1 MKKNIY
7 RPDDEIDLIALSKTI
22 WHGKIK
28 ILIITIISFLVGI
41 GYSYQL
47 PNEYINSLNINKID
61 EHKLK
66 KFYTIQTLINSK
78 DTKKEPKQSDLK
90 NQLDQPKQANESIL
104 KQFIYELKDY
114 EEFLLSIKNTKKIKE
129 QISKLKI
136 ADQKIELFKYARLLE
151 IVEPEKLGDNY
162 IINFKW
168 HEPEEAKKVLQ
179 DTLNLAHNNLKA
191 SIHYELDLN
200 MSYVKKLTLRR
211 DRERLDFLK
220 EQSSIARELKIK
232 TNQINNSNLNQSNLS
247 LNINV
252 ANIAYYLRGYQ
263 AIEKEIELIENRD
276 YQNLNTLEQEL
287 NEFKVKDL
295 DVKFI
300 DYNVYLMNSKA
311 LKNANKIFVI
321 FILLGLI
328 IGVLYVLISNVI
340 QTQTALKK

>member
-1 MKKNIY
+1 
-7 RPDDEIDLIALSKTI
+7 
-22 WHGKIK
+22 
-28 ILIITIISFLVGI
+28 
-41 GYSYQL
+41 
-47 PNEYINSLNINKID
+47 
-61 EHKLK
+61 
-66 KFYTIQTLINSK
+66 
-78 DTKKEPKQSDLK
+78 
-90 NQLDQPKQANESIL
+90 
-104 KQFIYELKDY
+104 
-114 EEFLLSIKNTKKIKE
+114 
-129 QISKLKI
+129 
-136 ADQKIELFKYARLLE
+136 
-151 IVEPEKLGDNY
+151 
-162 IINFKW
+162 
-168 HEPEEAKKVLQ
+168 
-179 DTLNLAHNNLKA
+179 
-191 SIHYELDLN
+191 